1 MPDGKIDQL
10 HTFVAEE
17 FIPHTDEYYIAIKQ
31 MRDGD
36 MIYFSL
42 EGGMEVEENR
52 ENVRELL
59 VPTLDTLDSVM
70 LNATQ

>member
-1 MPDGKIDQL
+1 MPDGKTDRL
-10 HTFVAEE
+10 HTFLAEE
-17 FIPHTDEYYIAIKQ
+17 FVPHTDEYYIAIKQ

-42 EGGMEVEENR
+42 AGGMEVEENR

-59 VPTLDTLDSVM
+59 VPTLDTIESVM
-70 LNATQ
+70 LNETE